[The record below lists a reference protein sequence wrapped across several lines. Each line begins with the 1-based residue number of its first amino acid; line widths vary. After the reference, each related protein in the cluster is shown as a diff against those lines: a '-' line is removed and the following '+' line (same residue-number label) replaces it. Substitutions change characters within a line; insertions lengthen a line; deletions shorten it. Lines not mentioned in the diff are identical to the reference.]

1 MASDLNLNQL
11 KAFYYAA
18 SCGSIT
24 RAAEKLFIT
33 QPAVTLQIKA
43 LEDRHSVQLFI
54 RRKKKL
60 ELTPSGK
67 LLYQVAEKIFALVE
81 DAERVLDE
89 AHDFAEEV
97 LRIGSSKQLVRHL
110 LSRYIS
116 AFRTAF
122 PRVRIQISEGSS
134 EEMLANIR
142 ENRND
147 IAIVGRLPYQDN
159 LEVIPFIEDAL
170 VVLTSP
176 THRLAEREGVSLEEL
191 AGENLILREK
201 GSGTRQLVDGIF
213 RERGIST
220 RGSIETGNVDFIKE
234 MVGAGNGITLLARMG
249 VDHEVNKGELRA
261 IPIKEGPFLLAVDI
275 VYDRNKTLSQA
286 DKAFLDMLIKA
297 KAGSQ
302 PVYTFHPFAADE
314 ETLIEAR
321 RG

>member
-1 MASDLNLNQL
+1 MPSDLNLNQL

-33 QPAVTLQIKA
+33 QPAVSLQIRA
-43 LEDRHSVQLFI
+43 LEDRHSVQLFV

-67 LLYQVAEKIFALVE
+67 LLYQVAEKIFGLVE
-81 DAERVLDE
+81 DAERVLDQ

-147 IAIVGRLPYQDN
+147 IAIVGRLPYQEN

-176 THRLAEREGVSLEEL
+176 THRL
-191 AGENLILREK
+191 
-201 GSGTRQLVDGIF
+201 
-213 RERGIST
+213 
-220 RGSIETGNVDFIKE
+220 
-234 MVGAGNGITLLARMG
+234 
-249 VDHEVNKGELRA
+249 
-261 IPIKEGPFLLAVDI
+261 
-275 VYDRNKTLSQA
+275 
-286 DKAFLDMLIKA
+286 
-297 KAGSQ
+297 
-302 PVYTFHPFAADE
+302 
-314 ETLIEAR
+314 
-321 RG
+321 

>member
-1 MASDLNLNQL
+1 
-11 KAFYYAA
+11 
-18 SCGSIT
+18 
-24 RAAEKLFIT
+24 
-33 QPAVTLQIKA
+33 
-43 LEDRHSVQLFI
+43 
-54 RRKKKL
+54 
-60 ELTPSGK
+60 
-67 LLYQVAEKIFALVE
+67 
-81 DAERVLDE
+81 
-89 AHDFAEEV
+89 
-97 LRIGSSKQLVRHL
+97 
-110 LSRYIS
+110 
-116 AFRTAF
+116 
-122 PRVRIQISEGSS
+122 
-134 EEMLANIR
+134 
-142 ENRND
+142 
-147 IAIVGRLPYQDN
+147 
-159 LEVIPFIEDAL
+159 VIPFIEDAL